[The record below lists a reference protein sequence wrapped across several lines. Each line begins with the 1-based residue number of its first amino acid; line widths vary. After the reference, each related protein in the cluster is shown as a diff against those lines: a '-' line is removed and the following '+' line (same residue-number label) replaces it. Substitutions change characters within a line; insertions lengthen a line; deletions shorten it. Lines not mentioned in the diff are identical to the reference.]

1 MNRLQNMGG
10 EATAMLL
17 SHRKAGSCSLLHF
30 ISKQLP
36 ADPPAADTANRS
48 LSLKNLFEKILRCV
62 FE

>member
-10 EATAMLL
+10 EAAVMLL

-36 ADPPAADTANRS
+36 AEGIGRCATANRS
-48 LSLKNLFEKILRCV
+48 L
-62 FE
+62 